1 MSQRGMVSRILNRL
15 TGING
20 TVNLGGS
27 IHPEKRGAAAS
38 ITETPHVHHLP
49 PRILFGHHLSL
60 GRDGARRREVGR
72 ARPLRD
78 AAAARRQRADPADG
92 GRLRP
97 RRGHRDAR
105 RAGAR
110 QDDARNARPLQGGRH
125 LRRLRRSARP
135 AAARRQVRPRR
146 AGRRRPRRGA
156 GVPAAARVQGGRQ
169 PHHRHHRLPQQ
180 GPRLL
185 GREVRR
191 AVRQPDRLHRRRQ
204 LRQAGLRH
212 RGAAGSARAGQAG
225 PGRRD
230 RPAADDERV
239 RRDHAAVRREDD
251 GVAERDH
258 GRRHRDVRLVPRHG
272 RQRDQVRLRRRA
284 RTSTATRSTSR
295 S

>member
-1 MSQRGMVSRILNRL
+1 MYTISRRESFSDTTFLWDVMAPDVAKSAEPGHFVMLRL
-15 TGING
+15 HEGSERIPLTVADYDREAG
-20 TVNLGGS
+20 TVTLVVQALGKTTLEMRDRYKEGDTFTDFVG
-27 IHPEKRGAAAS
+27 P
-38 ITETPHVHHLP
+38 
-49 PRILFGHHLSL
+49 L
-60 GRDGARRREVGR
+60 G
-72 ARPLRD
+72 
-78 AAAARRQRADPADG
+78 
-92 GRLRP
+92 
-97 RRGHRDAR
+97 
-105 RAGAR
+105 
-110 QDDARNARPLQGGRH
+110 
-125 LRRLRRSARP
+125 P

-146 AGRRRPRRGA
+146 PGRRRPRRGA
-156 GVPAAARVQGGRQ
+156 GVPAAARVQGGGQ

-212 RGAAGSARAGQAG
+212 RGAAGSARAGQAR
-225 PGRRD
+225 PRRRD

-258 GRRHRDVRLVPRHG
+258 GRRHRACAD
-272 RQRDQVRLRRRA
+272 RA
-284 RTSTATRSTSR
+284 GSRSAARSSSPASTGPTSTATRSTSR